1 MRKKLDVEEEKKR
14 VMAMYEIEH
23 LCRKKGYKY
32 IAGVDEAG
40 RGPLAGPVC
49 AAAVVLPDDIFIPGI
64 NDSKKLSEKKREE
77 LFDIICEK
85 AIAYSIEYSDTEQ
98 IERENIL
105 AATMDAMNRA
115 INNLSVPV
123 DYALIDG
130 NRKSGIECECETVV
144 KGDSKSISIAAASIL
159 AKVSRDRF
167 IINASKEYPEYGFER
182 NKGYGTA
189 EHIAALEKYGM
200 SPIHRKK
207 FVTTA
212 LETARRKRNNE

>member
-1 MRKKLDVEEEKKR
+1 MRKKLDIEEEKKR
-14 VMAMYEIEH
+14 VMPMYEIEH